1 MWTKVLLQR
10 LVALAILGAY
20 SRSTFPEDQMDFSD
34 DLKHLLHLDK
44 DRPADAGTESPSP
57 AANTATAGPA
67 GLPAQS
73 GSPTAAPQTST
84 PAAQGRAL
92 LIHGY
97 SANWQAFLPWKAA
110 LSAAGIA
117 TETISVGNY
126 VTLNNEVTIKD
137 LGEAFDRALRMT
149 KFASEIPGDAWTFD
163 AVVHSTGMLVLR
175 QWLTS
180 DPYLPSDER
189 SRIRRLKHLVGLA
202 PATFG
207 SPQAKKGRSWLGA
220 LVKGNHSLGPDFL
233 NAGDMVLDGLELASK
248 YTWDLAHKDMLG
260 LTPLYDK
267 GDGTPYVAVFI
278 GNVPYSGI
286 SAVANSPGCDGTVRW
301 AGCAL
306 DTRKV
311 TLDFRR
317 HPQLDPKDATKRVV
331 ISDWSSDR
339 LSAPMIAVDEQN
351 HGTIIA
357 NPKPEVV
364 SLVHGFFGIANK
376 DEYDEWETRALMFG
390 APSRAKMD
398 TSDSVADGAGW
409 QQLWIHMV
417 DDHGDG
423 VTDYNIQLYYGDSLT
438 ESDDPEKESVKLI
451 ADTYSSDSSYRCFYV
466 HLTQEMLEL
475 QANKKKM
482 WMELIASSGS
492 ELIEYEAY
500 TGSADDP
507 LRLAIDSQD
516 PTVNKPVKMDITA
529 LTEGGESLF
538 YPYTTTLL
546 EVFVEREPMPL
557 GTVSNL
563 FTFPG

>member
-1 MWTKVLLQR
+1 MGLW
-10 LVALAILGAY
+10 IE
-20 SRSTFPEDQMDFSD
+20 F
-34 DLKHLLHLDK
+34 KHLLHLHRNK
-44 DRPADAGTESPSP
+44 PTLERAEPPTVAGGAPPE
-57 AANTATAGPA
+57 AGS
-67 GLPAQS
+67 GLPSQS
-73 GSPTAAPQTST
+73 GNPISAPQTLT
-84 PAAQGRAL
+84 PAAQGRVL

-97 SANWQAFLPWKAA
+97 SANWKAFLPWKEA
-110 LSAAGIA
+110 LATAGIA

-149 KFASEIPGDAWTFD
+149 KFAQDNPEDGWTFD

-180 DPYLPSDER
+180 DPYPLSDAR

-207 SPQAKKGRSWLGA
+207 SPQAQKGRSWLGA
-220 LVKGNHSLGPDFL
+220 LVKGNRDLGPDFL
-233 NAGDMVLDGLELASK
+233 NAGDMVLDGLELASE

-260 LTPLYDK
+260 LKPLYDK

-286 SAVANSPGCDGTVRW
+286 SALANSPGCDGTVRW

-317 HPQLDPKDATKRVV
+317 HARLDPADQTKRVL

-339 LSAPMIAVDEQN
+339 LSAPLIAVDGQN

-357 NPKPEVV
+357 DPKPQVV
-364 SLVHGFFGIANK
+364 SLVRSFFGIKNEDDYNA
-376 DEYDEWETRALMFG
+376 WEERALTFG
-390 APSRAKMD
+390 APSKAKMD
-398 TSDSVADGAGW
+398 TSDEETNGAGW

-423 VTDYNIQLYYGDSLT
+423 VPDYNIQIYYGNELA
-438 ESDDPEKESVKLI
+438 ESDDPAKESVKLI
-451 ADTYSSDSSYRCFYV
+451 ADTYSSDSSYRCFYI
-466 HLTQEMLEL
+466 HLTREMLAL
-475 QANKKKM
+475 GTNNKKM

-500 TGSADDP
+500 TGSENDP
-507 LRLAIDSQD
+507 LRLAIDSHESA
-516 PTVNKPVKMDITA
+516 VNKPVKMDISA
-529 LTEGGESLF
+529 LTEGGASLF
-538 YPYTTTLL
+538 YPYTTTLM

-557 GTVSNL
+557 GKVSNL

>member
-1 MWTKVLLQR
+1 MSL
-10 LVALAILGAY
+10 
-20 SRSTFPEDQMDFSD
+20 SNEF
-34 DLKHLLHLDK
+34 KHLLHLDK
-44 DRPADAGTESPSP
+44 NKPADEGTEPSAVAGG
-57 AANTATAGPA
+57 AAPEGGA
-67 GLPAQS
+67 GLPTQS
-73 GSPTAAPQTST
+73 IDSISAPQTPT
-84 PAAQGRAL
+84 PAAQGRVL

-97 SANWQAFLPWKAA
+97 SADWSAFLPWKAA

-149 KFASEIPGDAWTFD
+149 KFAEEIPGDGWTFD
-163 AVVHSTGMLVLR
+163 TVVHSTGMLVLR

-180 DPYLPSDER
+180 DPYPPSDER

-220 LVKGNHSLGPDFL
+220 LVKGNHDLGPDFL

-248 YTWDLAHKDMLG
+248 YTWDLALKDMVG
-260 LTPLYDK
+260 STPLYDK

-306 DTRKV
+306 NTRKV

-317 HPQLDPKDATKRVV
+317 HAQLDPVDPMKRVL
-331 ISDWSSDR
+331 ISDWSSER
-339 LSAPMIAVDEQN
+339 LSAPMIAVDGQN

-357 NPKPEVV
+357 DPKPEVV
-364 SLVHGFFGIANK
+364 SLVHDFFGIKNK
-376 DEYDEWETRALMFG
+376 DEYDAWEAGALAFG
-390 APSRAKMD
+390 APSQAKMD
-398 TSDSVADGAGW
+398 TSDEVTNGAGW

-423 VTDYNIQLYYGDSLT
+423 VTDYNIQLYHGSELA

-451 ADTYSSDSSYRCFYV
+451 ADTYSSDSSYRCFYI
-466 HLTQEMLEL
+466 HLTQEMLAL
-475 QANKKKM
+475 KANNKKM

-492 ELIEYEAY
+492 ALIEYIAY

-507 LRLAIDSQD
+507 LRLAIDSHD
-516 PTVNKPVKMDITA
+516 STANKPVKMDITA
-529 LTEGGESLF
+529 LTEGGASLF

-546 EVFVEREPMPL
+546 EVFVQREPMPL
-557 GTVSNL
+557 GEVSNL

>member
-1 MWTKVLLQR
+1 MSL
-10 LVALAILGAY
+10 
-20 SRSTFPEDQMDFSD
+20 SNEF
-34 DLKHLLHLDK
+34 KHLLHLDK
-44 DRPADAGTESPSP
+44 NKPADEGTEPSAVAGG
-57 AANTATAGPA
+57 AAPEGGA
-67 GLPAQS
+67 GLPTQS
-73 GSPTAAPQTST
+73 IDSISAPQTPT
-84 PAAQGRAL
+84 PAAQGRVL

-97 SANWQAFLPWKAA
+97 SADWSAFLPWKAA

-149 KFASEIPGDAWTFD
+149 KFAEEIPGDGWTFD
-163 AVVHSTGMLVLR
+163 TVVHSTGMLVLR

-180 DPYLPSDER
+180 DPYPPSDER

-220 LVKGNHSLGPDFL
+220 LVKGNHDLGPDFL

-248 YTWDLAHKDMLG
+248 YTWDLALKDMVG
-260 LTPLYDK
+260 STPLYDK

-286 SAVANSPGCDGTVRW
+286 SAMANSPGCDGTVRW

-306 DTRKV
+306 NTRKV

-317 HPQLDPKDATKRVV
+317 HAQLDPVDPMKRVL
-331 ISDWSSDR
+331 ISDWSSER
-339 LSAPMIAVDEQN
+339 LSAPMIAVDGQN

-357 NPKPEVV
+357 DPKPEVV
-364 SLVHGFFGIANK
+364 SLVHDFFGIKNK
-376 DEYDEWETRALMFG
+376 DEYDAWEAGALAFG
-390 APSRAKMD
+390 APSQAKMD
-398 TSDSVADGAGW
+398 TSDEVTNGAGW

-423 VTDYNIQLYYGDSLT
+423 VTDYNIQLYHGSELA

-451 ADTYSSDSSYRCFYV
+451 ADTYSSDSSYRCFYI
-466 HLTQEMLEL
+466 HLTQEMLAL
-475 QANKKKM
+475 KANNKKM

-492 ELIEYEAY
+492 ALIEYIAY

-507 LRLAIDSQD
+507 LRLAIDSHD
-516 PTVNKPVKMDITA
+516 STANKPVKMDITA
-529 LTEGGESLF
+529 LTEGGASLF

-546 EVFVEREPMPL
+546 EVFVQREPMPL
-557 GTVSNL
+557 GEVSNL

>member
-1 MWTKVLLQR
+1 MSL
-10 LVALAILGAY
+10 
-20 SRSTFPEDQMDFSD
+20 SNEF
-34 DLKHLLHLDK
+34 KHLLHLGKDK
-44 DRPADAGTESPSP
+44 PADERTEPSVVAGG
-57 AANTATAGPA
+57 AAPEGGT
-67 GLPAQS
+67 GLTRQS
-73 GSPTAAPQTST
+73 IDSISAPQTPT
-84 PAAQGRAL
+84 PAAHGRVL

-97 SANWQAFLPWKAA
+97 SADWRAFLPWKAA

-149 KFASEIPGDAWTFD
+149 KFAEEIPGDGWTFD

-180 DPYLPSDER
+180 DPYAPNDER
-189 SRIRRLKHLVGLA
+189 SRVRRLKHLVGLA

-220 LVKGNHSLGPDFL
+220 LVKGNHDLGPDFL

-248 YTWDLAHKDMLG
+248 YTWDLAHKDMVG
-260 LTPLYDK
+260 STPLYDK

-306 DTRKV
+306 NTRKV

-317 HPQLDPKDATKRVV
+317 HAQLDPVNPTKRVL
-331 ISDWSSDR
+331 ISDWSSER
-339 LSAPMIAVDEQN
+339 LSAPLIAVDGQN

-364 SLVHGFFGIANK
+364 SLVHDFFGIKNK
-376 DEYDEWETRALMFG
+376 DEYDTWEARALAFG
-390 APSRAKMD
+390 APSQAKMD
-398 TSDSVADGAGW
+398 TSDELTNGAGW
-409 QQLWIHMV
+409 QQLWIHML

-423 VTDYNIQLYYGDSLT
+423 VTDYNIQLYHGSELT
-438 ESDDPEKESVKLI
+438 ESDDPAKESVKLI
-451 ADTYSSDSSYRCFYV
+451 ADTYSSDSSYRCFYI
-466 HLTQEMLEL
+466 HLTQEMLAL
-475 QANKKKM
+475 MANNKKM

-492 ELIEYEAY
+492 ALIEYEAY
-500 TGSADDP
+500 TDNENDP
-507 LRLAIDSQD
+507 LRLAIDSHQS
-516 PTVNKPVKMDITA
+516 TANKPVKMDITA
-529 LTEGGESLF
+529 LTEGGASLF
-538 YPYTTTLL
+538 YPYTTTLM
-546 EVFVEREPMPL
+546 EVFVQREPMPL
-557 GTVSNL
+557 GKVSNL

>member
-1 MWTKVLLQR
+1 MSL
-10 LVALAILGAY
+10 
-20 SRSTFPEDQMDFSD
+20 SNEF
-34 DLKHLLHLDK
+34 KHLLHLDK
-44 DRPADAGTESPSP
+44 DKATDERTEPSAVTGG
-57 AANTATAGPA
+57 AAPEGVT
-67 GLPAQS
+67 GLPRQS
-73 GSPTAAPQTST
+73 IDPISAPQTPT
-84 PAAQGRAL
+84 PAAQGRVL

-97 SANWQAFLPWKAA
+97 SADWKAFLPWKAA

-149 KFASEIPGDAWTFD
+149 KFAEENPGDGWTFD

-180 DPYLPSDER
+180 DPYPPSDMR
-189 SRIRRLKHLVGLA
+189 SRIRRLKHMVGLA

-220 LVKGNHSLGPDFL
+220 LVKGNHDLGPDFL

-248 YTWDLAHKDMLG
+248 YTWELAHKDMVRPA
-260 LTPLYDK
+260 PLYDK

-317 HPQLDPKDATKRVV
+317 HPQLDPADPAKRVL
-331 ISDWSSDR
+331 ISDWSSER
-339 LSAPMIAVDEQN
+339 LSAPLIAVDGQN

-357 NPKPEVV
+357 DPKPEVV
-364 SLVHGFFGIANK
+364 SLVYDFLGVANEA
-376 DEYDEWETRALMFG
+376 EYDAWESRALKFG
-390 APSRAKMD
+390 APSKARMD
-398 TSDSVADGAGW
+398 TSDGVTEGAGW

-423 VTDYNIQLYYGDSLT
+423 VTDYNIQLYYGNELT
-438 ESDDPEKESVKLI
+438 ESDEPGKESVKLI
-451 ADTYSSDSSYRCFYV
+451 ADTYSSDSSYRCFYI
-466 HLTQEMLEL
+466 HLTQEMMALK
-475 QANKKKM
+475 ANNKKM

-500 TGSADDP
+500 TGSENDP
-507 LRLAIDSQD
+507 LCLAINSAD
-516 PTVNKPVKMDITA
+516 PGVNRAVKMDITS
-529 LTEGGESLF
+529 LTEGGGSLF

-546 EVFVEREPMPL
+546 EVFVEREPTPL

>member
-1 MWTKVLLQR
+1 MNL
-10 LVALAILGAY
+10 
-20 SRSTFPEDQMDFSD
+20 SN

-44 DRPADAGTESPSP
+44 DKPVEDGTELK
-57 AANTATAGPA
+57 AAIGDAAAEGAG
-67 GLPAQS
+67 GLPMQS
-73 GSPTAAPQTST
+73 GSSTVAPQTPT
-84 PAAQGRAL
+84 PAAQGRVL

-97 SANWQAFLPWKAA
+97 SADWKAFLPWKTA

-149 KFASEIPGDAWTFD
+149 KFAEENPGDGWTFD

-180 DPYLPSDER
+180 DPYSSSDQR

-220 LVKGNHSLGPDFL
+220 LVKGNRDLGPDFL

-248 YTWDLAHKDMLG
+248 YTWELAHKDMVG
-260 LTPLYDK
+260 PAPLYDK
-267 GDGTPYVAVFI
+267 GDGTPYVAVFV
-278 GNVPYSGI
+278 GNVPYTGI

-317 HPQLDPKDATKRVV
+317 HAQVDPADPTKRVM
-331 ISDWSSDR
+331 ISDWSSER
-339 LSAPMIAVDEQN
+339 LSAPVIAVDGQN
-351 HGTIIA
+351 HGSIIA
-357 NPKPEVV
+357 DPKHQVV
-364 SLVHGFFGIANK
+364 SLVHDFLGIANEA
-376 DEYDEWETRALMFG
+376 EYDAWETRALAFG
-390 APSRAKMD
+390 APSQSRMD
-398 TSDSVADGAGW
+398 ASDGVTDGAGW

-423 VTDYNIQLYYGDSLT
+423 VTDYNIQLYHGNDLS
-438 ESDDPEKESVKLI
+438 ESDESGKESVKLI
-451 ADTYSSDSSYRCFYV
+451 ADTYSSDSSYRCFYI
-466 HLTQEMLEL
+466 HLTQEMMALK
-475 QANKKKM
+475 ANNKKM

-500 TGSADDP
+500 TGSTDDP
-507 LRLAIDSQD
+507 LRLAIDSHD
-516 PTVNKPVKMDITA
+516 STVNKPVKMDITA
-529 LTEGGESLF
+529 LTEGGASLF
-538 YPYTTTLL
+538 YPYTTTLM
-546 EVFVEREPMPL
+546 EVFVQREPMPL
-557 GTVSNL
+557 GKVSNL

>member
-1 MWTKVLLQR
+1 MN
-10 LVALAILGAY
+10 
-20 SRSTFPEDQMDFSD
+20 FSD
-34 DLKHLLHLDK
+34 DLKHIFHLDK
-44 DRPADAGTESPSP
+44 DKPADDGTEVLAAIGDAAAGASP
-57 AANTATAGPA
+57 A
-67 GLPAQS
+67 
-73 GSPTAAPQTST
+73 AAPQTPT
-84 PAAQGRAL
+84 PAAQGRVL

-149 KFASEIPGDAWTFD
+149 KFASDIPGDAWTFD

-180 DPYLPSDER
+180 DPFPPSDAR

-207 SPQAKKGRSWLGA
+207 SPQAEKGRSWLGA
-220 LVKGNHSLGPDFL
+220 LVKGNHALGPDFL

-260 LTPLYDK
+260 PTPLYDK
-267 GDGTPYVAVFI
+267 GDGTPYAAVFI

-311 TLDFRR
+311 TLDFRW
-317 HPQLDPKDATKRVV
+317 HPQLDPKDPTKRVV
-331 ISDWSSDR
+331 ISDWSTDR
-339 LSAPMIAVDEQN
+339 LSAPMIAVDGQN

-364 SLVHGFFGIANK
+364 PLVHDFLGIKNE
-376 DEYDEWETRALMFG
+376 DDYDAWETRALAFG
-390 APSRAKMD
+390 APSKAKMD
-398 TSDSVADGAGW
+398 ISDGVADGAGW

-423 VTDYNIQLYYGDSLT
+423 VTDYNIQIYYGDSLG

-451 ADTYSSDSSYRCFYV
+451 ADTYSSDSSYRCFYI
-466 HLTQEMLEL
+466 HLTQEMLDL
-475 QANKKKM
+475 KANKKKM
-482 WMELIASSGS
+482 WIELIASSGS

-500 TGSADDP
+500 TGSANDP
-507 LRLAIDSQD
+507 LRLAIDSHD
-516 PTVNKPVKMDITA
+516 PAANKPVKMDITS
-529 LTEGGESLF
+529 LTEGDGALF

-546 EVFVEREPMPL
+546 EVFVQREPMPL
-557 GTVSNL
+557 GGVSNL

>member
-1 MWTKVLLQR
+1 MSFLD
-10 LVALAILGAY
+10 
-20 SRSTFPEDQMDFSD
+20 E
-34 DLKHLLHLDK
+34 LKHLLHLGK
-44 DRPADAGTESPSP
+44 EKTADSDTEVPPVPGGTE
-57 AANTATAGPA
+57 AASTA

-73 GSPTAAPQTST
+73 GSPTTAPQTPT
-84 PAAQGRAL
+84 PAAQGRVL

-97 SANWQAFLPWKAA
+97 SADWKAFLPWKEA
-110 LSAAGIA
+110 LSTAGIA

-149 KFASEIPGDAWTFD
+149 KFAEEIPGDDWTFD

-180 DPYLPSDER
+180 DPYPPDDAR

-220 LVKGNHSLGPDFL
+220 LVKGNRTLGPDFL

-248 YTWDLAHKDMLG
+248 FTWDLAHKDMLG
-260 LTPLYDK
+260 PNPLYNK
-267 GDGTPYVAVFI
+267 GAGTPYVTVFI

-317 HPQLDPKDATKRVV
+317 HAQLDAADLTKRVM
-331 ISDWSSDR
+331 ISDWSSER
-339 LSAPMIAVDEQN
+339 LSAPIIAVDGQN

-357 NPKPEVV
+357 EPMPEVV
-364 SLVHGFFGIANK
+364 SLVHDFLGIDNK
-376 DEYDEWETRALMFG
+376 DAYDSWETRALAFG

-398 TSDSVADGAGW
+398 KSDDMANGAGW

-423 VTDYNIQLYYGDSLT
+423 VTDYNIQIFYGDELT
-438 ESDDPEKESVKLI
+438 ESDDPEKESVKII
-451 ADTYSSDSSYRCFYV
+451 ADTYSSDNSYRCFYV

-475 QANKKKM
+475 KTNNKKM
-482 WMELIASSGS
+482 WLELIASSGS
-492 ELIEYEAY
+492 ALIEYEAY
-500 TGSADDP
+500 TGSENDP
-507 LRLAIDSQD
+507 LRLAIDS
-516 PTVNKPVKMDITA
+516 NNAAANRPVKMDITA
-529 LTEGGESLF
+529 LTEGGASLF

-563 FTFPG
+563 FTFPV